1 MTKADLTELVYANS
15 DLAKKEADSA
25 IDAVFEIMKDALI
38 SGDNLK
44 ISGFGGFALKEKG
57 DRQGRNPQTGETIT
71 IAKRRVV
78 TFKPS
83 TTLRQRFNGG
93 ADAP

>member
-1 MTKADLTELVYANS
+1 MTKAELTELVYANS
-15 DLAKKEADSA
+15 GFAKKEAA
-25 IDAVFEIMKDALI
+25 GVVDAVFKIMKDALI

-44 ISGFGGFALKEKG
+44 ISGFGGFALKEKA
-57 DRQGRNPQTGETIT
+57 DRKGRNPQSGETIT